1 VARRKKSSDSFDARV
16 RKEIQKIKQAAK
28 KQDDLEREQRKTER
42 REERLRRITYTTEKQ
57 WKVQYGQAD
66 ADQKNFELEEW
77 INELE
82 SILGHALRV
91 NDKIPFDSLL
101 DHAQYR
107 AKPIPR
113 SLTEK
118 RIAPTVDAFLAKVE
132 PRTLVEKVTWNKRR
146 YERDLLTAEEEFQE
160 TLREYQAVEDERLR
174 ERDEHLAKEAAARE
188 EFERGV
194 AQHNQAVDEFKAKYK
209 RGDIDAIILYNT
221 LVLERSRYPDRFPQV
236 FRLAYSSESKELVV
250 EYELPPVDI
259 VPQEAEFRYIASRET
274 IDFKQRK
281 PAEIKKLYQ
290 DVVSAVTL
298 RTIHEIFEADQGA
311 AIDVVVFNGYVQS
324 IDPANGMPV
333 RPFLIS
339 VRATKKAFGQIF
351 LPQVDKLTCLRNLG
365 AQVSPHP
372 QALQPVK
379 PIIEFDMV
387 DKRFIEQS
395 DVLADLE
402 SRPNLMDLNPYEF
415 EALVGNLFK
424 KMGLETRLTR
434 SSRDGGVDAVAFDM
448 RPVLGGKIVI
458 QAKRYKNTVGISAV
472 RDLYG
477 TMLNEGANKGIIVST
492 SGYGPDA
499 YDFAKDKPIEMI
511 DGGGLLYLLE
521 QVGIKARI
529 VMPLEEQQ

>member
-1 VARRKKSSDSFDARV
+1 MARRKKSSDSFDARV

-77 INELE
+77 IKELE

-107 AKPIPR
+107 TKSIPR
-113 SLTEK
+113 SLTEE
-118 RIAPTVDAFLAKVE
+118 RIAPTVEAFLAKVE

-146 YERDLLTAEEEFQE
+146 YERDLLAAEEEFQE
-160 TLREYQAVEDERLR
+160 ALREYQAAEDERLR

-259 VPQEAEFRYIASRET
+259 VP
-274 IDFKQRK
+274 
-281 PAEIKKLYQ
+281 
-290 DVVSAVTL
+290 
-298 RTIHEIFEADQGA
+298 
-311 AIDVVVFNGYVQS
+311 
-324 IDPANGMPV
+324 
-333 RPFLIS
+333 
-339 VRATKKAFGQIF
+339 
-351 LPQVDKLTCLRNLG
+351 
-365 AQVSPHP
+365 
-372 QALQPVK
+372 
-379 PIIEFDMV
+379 
-387 DKRFIEQS
+387 
-395 DVLADLE
+395 
-402 SRPNLMDLNPYEF
+402 
-415 EALVGNLFK
+415 
-424 KMGLETRLTR
+424 
-434 SSRDGGVDAVAFDM
+434 
-448 RPVLGGKIVI
+448 
-458 QAKRYKNTVGISAV
+458 
-472 RDLYG
+472 
-477 TMLNEGANKGIIVST
+477 
-492 SGYGPDA
+492 
-499 YDFAKDKPIEMI
+499 
-511 DGGGLLYLLE
+511 
-521 QVGIKARI
+521 
-529 VMPLEEQQ
+529 